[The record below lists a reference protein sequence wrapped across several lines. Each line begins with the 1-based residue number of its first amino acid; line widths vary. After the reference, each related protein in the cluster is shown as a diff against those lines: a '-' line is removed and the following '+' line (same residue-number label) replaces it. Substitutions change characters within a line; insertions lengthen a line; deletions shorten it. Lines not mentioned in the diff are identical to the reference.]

1 MKNHALALI
10 ALGALLTACQQK
22 PANPINIDSV
32 AEEKKLTANVEE
44 CYTYTKNRD
53 TVALTLNQVGTA
65 ITGRLTYKLFE
76 KDKNEGRVV
85 GKIKGDTL
93 LLDYTFASE
102 GTTSM
107 RPVAFLKQGDKLI
120 EGYGPDENR
129 TYDAKYI
136 VLEKIACQ

>member
-1 MKNHALALI
+1 MKNHALAFI
-10 ALGALLTACQQK
+10 ALSAVLTACQQK
-22 PANPINIDSV
+22 PNNPVEIDSV
-32 AEEKKLTANVEE
+32 AEEKKLTGNVEE
-44 CYTYTKNRD
+44 CYTYIKNRD
-53 TVALTLNQVGTA
+53 TVALTMSQVGTA

-102 GTTSM
+102 GTTSQ
-107 RPVAFLKQGDKLI
+107 RPVAFLKQDDQLI
-120 EGYGPDENR
+120 EGFGPAETR
-129 TYDAKYI
+129 KYDTNGI

>member
-10 ALGALLTACQQK
+10 ALSAVLTACQQK
-22 PANPINIDSV
+22 PNNPVEIDRV
-32 AEEKKLTANVEE
+32 AEEKKLTDNVEE
-44 CYTYTKNRD
+44 CYTYIKNRD
-53 TVALTLNQVGTA
+53 TVALTMRQVGTA

-85 GKIKGDTL
+85 GKMKGDTL

-102 GTTSM
+102 GTTSQ
-107 RPVAFLKQGDKLI
+107 RPVAFLKQEDKLI
-120 EGYGPDENR
+120 EGFGPAETR
-129 TYDAKYI
+129 KYDTNGI